1 MKDCFSKAAILIALL
16 AAAVFASVAQAAK
29 PDPDRY
35 IVSFLDTAKGRSAL
49 KAAGASVLRELPNQ
63 GAVAARIPA
72 RALKGLMRNPGI
84 EYIEV
89 DALRYPMSETVPWG
103 IPTIQ
108 ADLLSDA
115 NTGETMVCIIDSG
128 YSNGHEDLPLLGT
141 GDYTYDPGTGNAL
154 AGSTLCHHGTHVAGT
169 IAALSGPAN
178 GVGVVGVNPHNNVA
192 LHIIKVFED
201 DPASASGCS
210 WGYSSDLVGAL
221 DACVAAAD
229 GRKVI
234 VNMSLG
240 GPLKS
245 RTEQRAFGNA
255 YNAGVLSIAAAG
267 NDGNTRN
274 SYPASYDSVISVAA
288 VDSSL
293 TVADFS
299 QQNSQV
305 ELAGPGVAVRS
316 TVTMGYGMEES
327 LAVGGSG
334 YEATGMEG
342 SPQVSDTGDLFLCD
356 AVDGYGSPNDC
367 FGAGGKVC
375 LISRGNITFAEKAL
389 ECQSQGGV
397 GVVIY
402 NNSSALFSGTF
413 AGEIVTIPAVG
424 ISGDDGNYLIANG
437 LGQPATV
444 TTTIGNYS
452 YYDGTSMA
460 TPHVAGAA
468 ALVWSQDTACSNAD
482 VRSALDST
490 AIDLGADGRD
500 IAYGFGLVQ
509 AVEARDALLAL
520 NCGGGSGGGGGGGGD
535 QCGDLLPLGAACSAD
550 SECCSSTCK
559 GKPGSQTCK

>member
-1 MKDCFSKAAILIALL
+1 MKDCFSKTAMLTALL
-16 AAAVFASVAQAAK
+16 AAALFAGAAQAAK

-35 IVSFLDTAKGRSAL
+35 IISFLDATKGRSAL
-49 KAAGASVLRELPNQ
+49 KVAGASVLREMPNQ
-63 GAVAARIPA
+63 GAVAAHVPA
-72 RALKGLMRNPGI
+72 RALKGLMRNPSI

-115 NTGETMVCIIDSG
+115 DTGNTMVCIIDSG
-128 YSNGHEDLPLLGT
+128 YSNGHEDLPNLGSN
-141 GDYTYDPGTGNAL
+141 DYTYDSGTGNPL
-154 AGSTLCHHGTHVAGT
+154 ASSSLCHHGTHVAGT
-169 IAALSGPAN
+169 IAALGGN
-178 GVGVVGVNPHNNVA
+178 GKGVVGVNPNNNVA

-201 DPASASGCS
+201 DATSASGCG

-288 VDSSL
+288 VDSAL
-293 TVADFS
+293 NVADFS

-316 TVTMGYGMEES
+316 TVTMGEGMEES
-327 LAVGGSG
+327 LQVGGTG
-334 YEATGMEG
+334 YDATGMEG
-342 SPQVSDTGDLFLCD
+342 SAQVSATGPLFRCN
-356 AVDGYGSPNDC
+356 AVDGLGSPGDC
-367 FGAGGKVC
+367 AGAGGKVC
-375 LISRGNITFAEKAL
+375 LISRGDISFAEKVI
-389 ECQSQGGV
+389 ECENNNGV
-397 GVVIY
+397 GAVIF
-402 NNSSALFSGTF
+402 NNADALYSGTL
-413 AGEIVTIPAVG
+413 GDTIVTIPAVG
-424 ISGDDGNYLIANG
+424 VSGTDGATLAAMTG
-437 LGQPATV
+437 SSATV
-444 TTTIGNYS
+444 TTTPGNYS
-452 YYDGTSMA
+452 FYDGTSMA

-468 ALVWSQDTACSNAD
+468 ALVWSQDLNCSNAD

-490 AIDLGADGRD
+490 ALDLGSLGRD
-500 IAYGFGLVQ
+500 NAYGFGLVQ
-509 AVEARDALLAL
+509 ANDAATALLDL
-520 NCGGGSGGGGGGGGD
+520 NCSGPGGGGGGGGGGT
-535 QCGDLLPLGAACSAD
+535 CDLLPIGASCSAD
-550 SECCSSTCK
+550 SECCSNTCK
-559 GKPGSQTCK
+559 GKPGDKTCK